1 MFIFFPPLWIYIKYP
16 KSTFKAMKKPI
27 FLVDRW
33 VKFILNEVIYIG
45 ITYFFEENAGEPPL
59 QLVFCISNERKPMI
73 LNFKNCFNLTY
84 LEFIKKPARLND
96 LVINNEAL
104 TLDTRIDLL
113 ICPNISGKTIR
124 SLAENR
130 SNQLIMN

>member
-1 MFIFFPPLWIYIKYP
+1 
-16 KSTFKAMKKPI
+16 MKKPVFI
-27 FLVDRW
+27 VDRW
-33 VKFILNEVIYIG
+33 VKFISNEVIYIG
-45 ITYFFEENAGEPPL
+45 ITYLFEEIAEPPL

-84 LEFIKKPARLND
+84 LEFIKKPARLKN

-104 TLDTRIDLL
+104 TLNTQIDLL